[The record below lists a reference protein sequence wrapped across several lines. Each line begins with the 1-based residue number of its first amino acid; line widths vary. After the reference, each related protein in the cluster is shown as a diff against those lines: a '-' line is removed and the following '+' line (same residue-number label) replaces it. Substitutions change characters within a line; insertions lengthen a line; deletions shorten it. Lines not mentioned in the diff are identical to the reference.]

1 MYFKMYNGRLF
12 KFKSGSDLDVET
24 LLKNNLWVSNIFKMN
39 DPMDIAIYVDKNR
52 IIENINDELF
62 ECFYNDISKNLYCI
76 SLTKKYSNKR
86 LWNYYSDGFKGFV
99 LCYKP
104 SSIRNAL
111 KEIDNVYSEGEI
123 VYKDTRYDFSEH
135 YDNFIRN
142 NIKETIINQNIL
154 FTKHTS
160 WQEENE
166 YRFSLSSNYKWNEK
180 NGFELHVKP
189 SAIIIGYKIDIKKQE
204 IIKKYCEENN
214 IDLKIYKPDYYTNKR
229 KMKTYDIRLFEKEK
243 NMINV

>member
-1 MYFKMYNGRLF
+1 MNYKRYNKRLY
-12 KFKSGSDLDVET
+12 KFKSGSDIDIET
-24 LLKNNLWVSNIFKMN
+24 LLKNALWISNIFKMN
-39 DPMDIAIYVDKNR
+39 DPMDIAIYVDKSK
-52 IIENINDELF
+52 IFDNINDKLF
-62 ECFYNDISKNLYCI
+62 ECFYNDVSKNIYCI

-86 LWNYYSDGFKGFV
+86 LWNYYSNGFKGFV

-104 SSIRNAL
+104 SSIRDAL
-111 KEIDNVYSEGEI
+111 KEINNVYNEGEI
-123 VYKDTRYDFSEH
+123 TYKDIRYDFSEH

-142 NIKETIINQNIL
+142 KVKETIINQNIL

-166 YRFSLSSNYKWNEK
+166 YRFSLSSNDKWNEN

-189 SAIIIGYKIDIKKQE
+189 SAIIIGYKMDTKNKE

-229 KMKTYDIRLFEKEK
+229 KMKTYNICIFEKGK
-243 NMINV
+243 NTIKV